1 VLVAEDGAVITFAHL
16 SDLHIDGGSRNSAR
30 TAQAVAYLAGLPA
43 PVDAVLVTGDLT
55 EAGRPVDYA
64 MVLDLVAPLTVPV
77 LFCPGNHDSRQA
89 FRAGL
94 LGLDGPGPANQ
105 AVEVAGA
112 SFLLCDSVVPG
123 SPGGLLD
130 EETLAWLDSALA
142 GPAEKPAFVALH
154 HPPVA
159 LGIPELDVMRLSNP
173 DALAEV
179 LSGHPRVA
187 GVFCGHAHT
196 GAASTFAGLPVL
208 VAPGVKST
216 TLLPWEHV
224 DSETAY
230 DLPVGLAFHLY
241 TDGVLTTHFRA
252 L

>member
-1 VLVAEDGAVITFAHL
+1 MAENGSVITFAHL
-16 SDLHIDGGSRNSAR
+16 SDLHIDGGPRNAER

-55 EAGRPVDYA
+55 EVGRPVDYA
-64 MVLDLVAPLTVPV
+64 AVLDLVAPLTVPV
-77 LFCPGNHDSRQA
+77 LFCPGNHDSRPA
-89 FRAGL
+89 FRSMI
-94 LGLDGPGPANQ
+94 GLDGDGPANQ
-105 AVEVAGA
+105 VVEAAGA

-123 SPGGLLD
+123 EPGGLLD
-130 EETLAWLDSALA
+130 DETLTWLDSALD
-142 GPAEKPAFVALH
+142 GPAERPAFVAMH

-159 LGIPELDVMRLSNP
+159 LGIPELDVMRLSNA

-196 GAASTFAGLPVL
+196 GAASTFAGLPVR